1 MFVDFD
7 KMARDSR
14 VWLYQS
20 DRDLTAEEQ
29 NYILEQTEK
38 FLNTW
43 VAHGTNLNSSVKIFY
58 KRFLVI
64 LVDEKFASV
73 SGCSIDSSV
82 RFVKALETE
91 LNVNFFDR
99 TKVAFLDDGNVF
111 LESLNKIKNRI
122 SEGII
127 SGDTLTFNNL
137 IKNKAELEE
146 SWMVPASETW
156 LSRYL

>member
-156 LSRYL
+156 LSKYL

>member
-156 LSRYL
+156 LRRYL

>member
-43 VAHGTNLNSSVKIFY
+43 VAHGPNLNSSVKIFY

>member
-1 MFVDFD
+1 MFVEFE
-7 KMARDSR
+7 KMAGNSR
-14 VWLYQS
+14 VWLYQA

-29 NYILEQTEK
+29 KFMLEQTK
-38 FLNTW
+38 NFLTTW
-43 VAHGTNLNSSVKIFY
+43 AAHGANLSSSVKIFY
-58 KRFLVI
+58 ERFLVI
-64 LVDEKFASV
+64 LVDENFASV

-82 RFVKALETE
+82 HFVKALETE
-91 LNVNFFDR
+91 LKVNFFDR
-99 TKVAFLDDGNVF
+99 TNVAFLEDGNVF
-111 LESLNKIKNRI
+111 LEPLNKIKNRV

-137 IKNKAELEE
+137 IKNKSELEK

>member
-43 VAHGTNLNSSVKIFY
+43 MAHGTNLNSSVKIFY

>member
-29 NYILEQTEK
+29 NYILEQTKK

-64 LVDEKFASV
+64 LVDEKIASV

>member
-20 DRDLTAEEQ
+20 NRDLTAEEQ

>member
-1 MFVDFD
+1 MFVTFD
-7 KMARDSR
+7 KMAENSR

-20 DRDLTAEEQ
+20 DRDLSVEEQ
-29 NYILEQTEK
+29 NYILEETEK
-38 FLNTW
+38 YLSTW
-43 VAHGTNLNSSVKIFY
+43 AAHGEDLNSSVKLYY

-64 LVDEKFASV
+64 LVDENFASV

-82 RFVKALETE
+82 RFVKALEKE
-91 LNVNFFDR
+91 LTVNFFDR
-99 TKVAFLDDGNVF
+99 TKVAFLNEGNVF
-111 LESLNKIKNRI
+111 LEPLNKIKNRV

-137 IKNKAELEE
+137 VKNKAELEVN
-146 SWMVPASETW
+146 WMVPASETW

>member
-7 KMARDSR
+7 TMARDSR

>member
-64 LVDEKFASV
+64 LVDEKIASV

>member
-1 MFVDFD
+1 MT
-7 KMARDSR
+7 
-14 VWLYQS
+14 L
-20 DRDLTAEEQ
+20 
-29 NYILEQTEK
+29 QTEK

>member
-20 DRDLTAEEQ
+20 DRDLTSEEQ

>member
-127 SGDTLTFNNL
+127 SGDAITFNNQ
-137 IKNKAELEE
+137 ITNKEELEE
-146 SWMVPASETW
+146 SWMVPASEAW